1 MYLYS
6 MNFLQVFPDF
16 SIKVMVFLLK
26 AWYGLLTY
34 VVSLADFFKV
44 LIEIVCDFSNQGISY
59 SYSNIIDPSYI
70 LNTASR
76 Q

>member
-34 VVSLADFFKV
+34 VVSLADFF
-44 LIEIVCDFSNQGISY
+44 
-59 SYSNIIDPSYI
+59 
-70 LNTASR
+70 
-76 Q
+76 

>member
-1 MYLYS
+1 
-6 MNFLQVFPDF
+6 MNFQQVFPDF

-44 LIEIVCDFSNQGISY
+44 LIKIVCHFSDQGISD
-59 SYSNIIDPSYI
+59 SYSNICNPNYI

-76 Q
+76 K